1 MSKHTLG
8 PGLTW
13 GHGRSHDRDSCWLP
27 SAARPGRFAEFDN
40 LFRDFVTFVERG
52 QGITRLGMSGPP
64 GLDKETLRCSERRG
78 LIEKPLRSPGGHRL
92 YDQSRSRPF
101 ASSRPRGGCG
111 SPSTRL
117 PNSSR
122 SGTGVAT
129 MRFSR
134 SVSEKL
140 MEVEQR
146 LSDRTTIRGSLLA
159 AVDAGCEDL
168 HDCAGKARC
177 PIPFTETSSSPTK
190 SALDRRRV

>member
-1 MSKHTLG
+1 MTS
-8 PGLTW
+8 
-13 GHGRSHDRDSCWLP
+13 DSCLR
-27 SAARPGRFAEFDN
+27 AATLAAAA
-40 LFRDFVTFVERG
+40 
-52 QGITRLGMSGPP
+52 
-64 GLDKETLRCSERRG
+64 GLDKEALRCSERRG
-78 LIEKPLRSPGGHRL
+78 LIEKPLRSAGGHRL

-101 ASSRPRGGCG
+101 ASSRPRSGCG

-117 PNSSR
+117 PYSSR

-159 AVDAGCEDL
+159 AIDAGCEDL
-168 HDCAGKARC
+168 HDCAGKACC